1 MFVGVNVEVYQGGAL
16 LLSLGRKISP
26 KRSLSLASLS
36 GTHELSRFLSQ
47 ADTKYKGQEPEKRP
61 GIPLPSIDGES

>member
-1 MFVGVNVEVYQGGAL
+1 MFVGVNVGGYQGRAL
-16 LLSLGRKISP
+16 LLAPGRKISP
-26 KRSLSLASLS
+26 KRTLSLSSLW
-36 GTHELSRFLSQ
+36 GTHELSKSLSQ

>member
-1 MFVGVNVEVYQGGAL
+1 MFVGVNVEVYQGRAL
-16 LLSLGRKISP
+16 FLPLGRKISP
-26 KRSLSLASLS
+26 KSALGLSSLW
-36 GTHELSRFLSQ
+36 GTHELSRSLSK

>member
-1 MFVGVNVEVYQGGAL
+1 MFVGVNVEVYQGRAL
-16 LLSLGRKISP
+16 LLSPGRKISP
-26 KRSLSLASLS
+26 KRTLSLSSLW
-36 GTHELSRFLSQ
+36 GTHELSKSLSK